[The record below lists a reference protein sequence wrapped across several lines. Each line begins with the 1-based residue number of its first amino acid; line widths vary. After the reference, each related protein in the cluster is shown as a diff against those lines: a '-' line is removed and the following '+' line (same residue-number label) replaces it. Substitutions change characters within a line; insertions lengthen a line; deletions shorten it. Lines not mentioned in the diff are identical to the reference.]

1 MLQKW
6 LWFFCLPLKKTL
18 SMPILPT
25 MRFKGVDNTLV
36 DLQER
41 RSAQINEET
50 EYYNIADFSQ
60 AITGGADI
68 PALETQVG
76 NNTSAIGSLAAAYTQ
91 VSTGGLVYGVTDM
104 GVFTIKTT
112 FTAANPNT
120 HADGFSPGQLTQ
132 SLPTFALL
140 QLTRTGVGV
149 YETAGNL
156 TLFDNEF
163 RLTIDVYSQT
173 LTPVA
178 FYCQV
183 TYDAANGKFVLTTVD
198 ASGTAQDLS
207 GDAII
212 KYVYYNV

>member
-1 MLQKW
+1 MAI
-6 LWFFCLPLKKTL
+6 T
-18 SMPILPT
+18 SD

-41 RSAQINEET
+41 RSSQINQET
-50 EYYNIADFSQ
+50 EYFSISDFSD

-68 PALETQVG
+68 PALQAQVDENTADIG
-76 NNTSAIGSLAAAYTQ
+76 TNTSSITTLFGAFTSIT
-91 VSTGGLVYGVTDM
+91 TGQQVYGVTDM

-112 FTAANPNT
+112 FTAGGVNT
-120 HADGFSPGQLTQ
+120 HTDGFSPGQSTP
-132 SLPTFALL
+132 SLPIFTLL

-149 YETAGNL
+149 YETGGNL
-156 TLFDNEF
+156 SLFDNEF

-173 LTPVA
+173 LTPIA
-178 FYCQV
+178 SYYQV
-183 TYDAANGKFVLTTVD
+183 THDAVSGKFILKVVD